1 MDKHLKPLKAIG
13 GTVLIV
19 VAVVAVIFR
28 YLPTKARQLVVGA

>member
-1 MDKHLKPLKAIG
+1 MEKHFKPLKAIG

-28 YLPTKARQLVVGA
+28 FLPTKARQLVVGA